1 MGIPKEVTKILERH
15 NINVTDF
22 IKAMREIQKIA
33 SNEK

>member
-22 IKAMREIQKIA
+22 VKAMKEIQNLP
-33 SNEK
+33 SNKK